1 MDLASDV
8 PTSPRRRWV
17 AVGIAAGIGVISY
30 FLLIRAAVGSLL
42 DAGQEVV
49 APAFFFGMATAPLA
63 FIALAFISRHK
74 SAPIAVL
81 KAMGL
86 FLGFGLPIGM
96 IDPALGVVAG
106 FGAGAVVAARRDD
119 DHSLKAR
126 SIAVAIGVLYTLMMM
141 IIVLPIGV
149 FTGAFVPFLAV
160 GFADQYS
167 EAKAE
172 EERTRREQEESRGEQ
187 PQAAS

>member
-1 MDLASDV
+1 MF
-8 PTSPRRRWV
+8 
-17 AVGIAAGIGVISY
+17 SY
-30 FLLIRAAVGSLL
+30 FSLMRAAVGSVN

-49 APAFFFGMATAPLA
+49 APSFFFGMAMVPLA
-63 FIALAFISRHK
+63 FIALSFISRHK

-96 IDPALGVVAG
+96 LDPALGAVAG
-106 FGAGAVVAARRDD
+106 FGAGAVVALRRDED
-119 DHSLKAR
+119 QSLGAR
-126 SIAVAIGVLYTLMMM
+126 SVGVAIGVVYTLVMM
-141 IIVLPIGV
+141 IILLPIGV

-167 EAKAE
+167 EARAE
-172 EERTRREQEESRGEQ
+172 EERSRAAEERGDQ
-187 PQAAS
+187 RQSAG